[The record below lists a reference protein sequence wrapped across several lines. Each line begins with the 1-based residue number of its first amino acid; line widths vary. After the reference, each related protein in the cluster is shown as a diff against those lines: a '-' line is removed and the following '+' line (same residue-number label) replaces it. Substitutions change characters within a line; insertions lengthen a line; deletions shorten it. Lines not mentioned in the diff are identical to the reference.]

1 MKKIITDSFNILKNN
16 LIFILPFLMYL
27 MFVMMFL
34 PYILNNNTQIYIK
47 IILAISVFLL
57 TSANIAGWFHIN
69 KSAVLDYNPS
79 DDKETV
85 TIKTIKN
92 YKLYFSGVGENFT
105 NILFGLIF
113 FSFIYIVL
121 LYGIK
126 KLCIICFGEPVIFL
140 RFKELASITTVSD
153 VNNFLNS
160 FSTRDIN
167 TFTMWFITIFL
178 SGIILNFLAILYLTE
193 IIFGKN
199 NFIKSFFTMLG
210 FFFRNIFGCISILI
224 FLTIIHFVLNIL
236 IMPFGANSIA
246 ITIII
251 MLMAL
256 YLNYYILLVMC
267 FYNEKRKNNSNSRTE
282 FIG

>member
-1 MKKIITDSFNILKNN
+1 
-16 LIFILPFLMYL
+16 MYL
-27 MFVMMFL
+27 MFAMMFL

-47 IILAISVFLL
+47 IILTVSLFLL
-57 TSANIAGWFHIN
+57 TSANTAGWIYIN
-69 KSAVLDYNPS
+69 KCAVLDYNPS

-92 YKLYFSGVGENFT
+92 YKLYFFGVGENFI

-121 LYGIK
+121 LYGVI
-126 KLCIICFGEPVIFL
+126 KLCLIYFGEPVIAL
-140 RFKELASITTVSD
+140 RLKELASITTVSE

-160 FSTRDIN
+160 FSTHDIN
-167 TFTMWFITIFL
+167 TFKLWFITIF
-178 SGIILNFLAILYLTE
+178 STGILFNFLTILYLTE
-193 IIFGKN
+193 IIFSKN

-210 FFFRNIFGCISILI
+210 FFFKNILGCISILI

-246 ITIII
+246 VTIII

-256 YLNYYILLVMC
+256 YLNYYILLVLC
-267 FYNEKRKNNSNSRTE
+267 FYNEKRKINSDSRTE